1 MNTQSQTIKKTTG
14 IAANGAVMSNPA
26 KPPVNVP
33 SVAADSDKQISYWC
47 DQCEDFL
54 TELSKLR
61 CLSGL
66 LNGQNEHNNI
76 NLAELCYL
84 IDPSVDRL
92 KDICDELFEVFCKNQ
107 VAFLQPS
114 DEKAK
119 HAENG
124 GNRA

>member
-1 MNTQSQTIKKTTG
+1 MNTHSQTIKKTTG
-14 IAANGAVMSNPA
+14 IAANGAVVSNPV

-33 SVAADSDKQISYWC
+33 SIAADSDKQISYWR
-47 DQCEDFL
+47 DQTEDFF

-76 NLAELCYL
+76 NLSELCYL

-92 KDICDELFEVFCKNQ
+92 KEICDELSNMFNKKQ
-107 VAFLQPS
+107 VAFLLPAG
-114 DEKAK
+114 EHAK
-119 HAENG
+119 HE
-124 GNRA
+124 